1 MAYAF
6 APISAK
12 PTFGT
17 LKDNLYQSD
26 YIKMKKNRH
35 NCNKPKYRLGQCHD
49 KLDTCNSVNL
59 GNLIMG
65 QYSKMN
71 LTDACTVI
79 PTTPCND
86 INNCEPCKM
95 KDPVPVPP
103 IEDIPF
109 YYGNTIDPV
118 GSLFGKTQCGEQ
130 NYARYMVLNMPKLKR

>member
-26 YIKMKKNRH
+26 YIKIKKNRN
-35 NCNKPKYRLGQCHD
+35 NCNQSVYRLGKCHS
-49 KLDTCNSVNL
+49 TCNSVNL

-71 LTDACTVI
+71 LTDVCTVI
-79 PTTPCND
+79 PTTPCTIID
-86 INNCEPCKM
+86 DCEPCIM
-95 KDPVPVPP
+95 KYPVSVPP
-103 IEDIPF
+103 LEDIPF
-109 YYGNTIDPV
+109 YYSNTIDPV
-118 GSLFGKTQCGEQ
+118 GSLFGKTQCGEK
-130 NYARYMVLNMPKLKR
+130 NSARYMVLDMPKIKR